1 MCFLEEKNRFGGLG
15 VGFASLGI
23 ALRTIVNGINGY
35 LNTPGS
41 SSTRI
46 CFFLSSSHSVR
57 KQISYLVQEVK
68 NWTEYIFWLL

>member
-41 SSTRI
+41 
-46 CFFLSSSHSVR
+46 
-57 KQISYLVQEVK
+57 Y
-68 NWTEYIFWLL
+68 